1 MSPAV
6 TFRSKKEFVYGTLR
20 AQILS
25 GELAPNARLII
36 DELSRGMNVS
46 AIPVREALQQ
56 LQSEG
61 LVQIEPYVGARV
73 SDIHQGFIEEIFGL
87 LEAFEVVSGRSAAM
101 RMSTEH
107 FEQLERLVRRMDD
120 EVSDPER
127 WSQSNIELHQFIC
140 ECVNMQ
146 LIKTQLTLVVEHWN
160 RLRRHYLDDVFAAR
174 IHFAQQE
181 HWRLLDALRTRNP
194 DHVAQVIQEHN
205 RQALD
210 SYLKYLDSANN
221 K

>member
-73 SDIHQGFIEEIFGL
+73 SDIHQGFIEEIFAL
-87 LEAFEVVSGRSAAM
+87 LEAFAWGVHKTTLYTITNRRIVMRIGVALSVTYNLPFSQIISADLRADRNGNGDIAFVLAPGARLSLMVFWPHARGWRKGRMIPQMIGLDKAADVGRLLAAELQAHGQASAVA
-101 RMSTEH
+101 
-107 FEQLERLVRRMDD
+107 
-120 EVSDPER
+120 
-127 WSQSNIELHQFIC
+127 
-140 ECVNMQ
+140 
-146 LIKTQLTLVVEHWN
+146 
-160 RLRRHYLDDVFAAR
+160 AAR
-174 IHFAQQE
+174 DDGAQSVRE
-181 HWRLLDALRTRNP
+181 TVVMA
-194 DHVAQVIQEHN
+194 AE
-205 RQALD
+205 
-210 SYLKYLDSANN
+210 
-221 K
+221 